1 MDKYQTNPEYRKG
14 YNAAAL
20 CEPYDEGQTPDWR
33 EGWKA
38 YQEAIDAT
46 ETGKYI

>member
-1 MDKYQTNPEYRKG
+1 MNKYLTNRDYRAG

-20 CEPYDEGQTPDWR
+20 CEPYNRHQTASWR

-38 YQEAIDAT
+38 YQDAIDAT
-46 ETGKYI
+46 ETAKYI